1 MKLIFIYLFFAFYSS
16 YGQNNMLTKKQYFYE
31 KLGAKASY
39 VYNNRSGIEIGL
51 VKFPKVPH
59 IRDPSSL
66 NPYIS
71 SDIFFKFDNSIV
83 LFQPKFG
90 VEYYY
95 RSTGFKLSIADLTD
109 FNNHSIRIIPEI
121 VLGLFGQIYIAYGY
135 SFGVNNSEIFGNM
148 NHRFSFNLTVPLAL
162 FKKERL

>member
-1 MKLIFIYLFFAFYSS
+1 MKWIFIYFVFVFNSS
-16 YGQNNMLTKKQYFYE
+16 YGQNNKLNKKHNFYE

-39 VYNNRSGIEIGL
+39 VYNSRSGIEIGL
-51 VKFPKVPH
+51 VKYPKVPH
-59 IRDPSSL
+59 IKDPSSL

-71 SDIFFKFDNSIV
+71 SDIFFKFDNAKV
-83 LFQPKFG
+83 LYQPKFG

-95 RSTGFKLSIADLTD
+95 QSTGFKLSIADLTD

-135 SFGVNNSEIFGNM
+135 SLGVNNSEIFGNM
-148 NHRFSFNLTVPLAL
+148 NHRFSFNLTLPLANL
-162 FKKERL
+162 RKERI